1 VTRSKPAT
9 RYQDIRCNVAK
20 IREYL
25 TRGGGLDRVLA
36 EQSMAYDAL
45 RMCFLEI
52 SEAAIK
58 LGARAD
64 LQERSCAE
72 AVARGRADPM
82 GWLVSAGVT

>member
-36 EQSMAYDAL
+36 EQSMA
-45 RMCFLEI
+45 
-52 SEAAIK
+52 
-58 LGARAD
+58 
-64 LQERSCAE
+64 
-72 AVARGRADPM
+72 
-82 GWLVSAGVT
+82 